1 MRPLEPRARLP
12 RRIGMERRT
21 IALLVLLVAVFG
33 LWAIYMPKPTG
44 FDDSWQCPTHGMASA
59 WVCIKKPQ

>member
-1 MRPLEPRARLP
+1 
-12 RRIGMERRT
+12 MERRT